1 MAAANTYG
9 VTASDLQSRC
19 ADLSISA
26 ASSPSSSQVAEVIQD
41 EAESI
46 RGMAS
51 FRGITTDGM
60 TSSDPAYSIFKGIL
74 VYRSV
79 AVVLRARGRGELADS
94 WSKQAD
100 FDWRRLIEMPQSVDA
115 NATADLVETVE
126 QWSDRTGNADGQDT
140 WNLTTAGKIVSGGS
154 L

>member
-9 VTASDLQSRC
+9 VTATTLQGRV
-19 ADLSISA
+19 ADLTISA
-26 ASSPSSSQVAEVIQD
+26 ASSPSSADVGDIISD
-41 EAESI
+41 EAETI
-46 RGMAS
+46 RGMATT
-51 FRGITTDGM
+51 RGITTDGM
-60 TSSDPAYSIFKGIL
+60 TSADPAYAIFKGIL

-100 FDWRRLIEMPQSVDA
+100 FDWRRLMEQPQTVDA
-115 NATADLVETVE
+115 TATSDLVETVE
-126 QWSDRTGNADGQDT
+126 QWSDRTGNANGQDT
-140 WNLTTAGKIVSGGS
+140 WLKTGAGRIFKGGS